1 MKDDFFKSEVVQEE
15 LEEIQACYTELLKM
29 SSGLKEFSPS
39 ERLDHIEK
47 TLELVA
53 KQKVFYARLQLAAN
67 ELQDDDSA
75 KAIKERIDIMSDQQ
89 YSTGMNLMV
98 VLDSMEQKLRTWRQ
112 ELKEQGVEMDNTTG
126 YCNFS

>member
-1 MKDDFFKSEVVQEE
+1 MTENFFDSDVVRNE
-15 LEEIQACYTELLKM
+15 LEQIQECYTELLKM
-29 SSGLKEFSPS
+29 SAGLQEFSPK

-75 KAIKERIDIMSDQQ
+75 KEIKNRIEMMSTE
-89 YSTGMNLMV
+89 YSGGMNLTM
-98 VLDSMEQKLRTWRQ
+98 VLDQMENKLRTWRK
-112 ELKEQGVEMDNTTG
+112 ELKESGVDTA
-126 YCNFS
+126 

>member
-1 MKDDFFKSEVVQEE
+1 MTDFFKSEVVQEE
-15 LEEIQACYTELLKM
+15 LEQIQECYTELLQM
-29 SSGLKEFSPS
+29 SAGLKDFSPK

-75 KAIKERIDIMSDQQ
+75 KEIKSRIEMMSTE
-89 YSTGMNLMV
+89 YSGGMNLTY
-98 VLDSMEQKLRTWRQ
+98 VLDQMENKLRSWRQ
-112 ELKEQGVEMDNTTG
+112 ELKEGGVDTV
-126 YCNFS
+126 

>member
-1 MKDDFFKSEVVQEE
+1 MTDNFFKSEVVQAE
-15 LEEIQACYTELLKM
+15 LEQIQECYTELLKM
-29 SSGLKEFSPS
+29 SSGLQDFSPE

-75 KAIKERIDIMSDQQ
+75 KAIKEKIDLMSGD
-89 YSTGMNLMV
+89 YHGGMNLTMI
-98 VLDSMEQKLRTWRQ
+98 LDHMEEKLRGWRQ
-112 ELKEQGVEMDNTTG
+112 ELKKDGVDTA
-126 YCNFS
+126 

>member
-98 VLDSMEQKLRTWRQ
+98 VLDSMEQKLRTWRK
-112 ELKEQGVEMDNTTG
+112 ELTEQGVENG
-126 YCNFS
+126 